1 MHLKN
6 AQKTPLHEC
15 RGEVG
20 GEMSEIPYI
29 NKKYAPKFRCD
40 VCDYECSRKFL
51 WTQHCETQ
59 KHKKRKMV
67 QMVQNGQ
74 NPVVEDVC
82 SETKPFRCQS
92 CGKSYKFRTGLSR
105 HQRLGGCS
113 VHPTEFCPTEA
124 PTEAPPST
132 DDSPPSTRVDVE
144 GNASETQS
152 QEAALERENGELRN
166 MVRKLVAGL
175 DKDVEAR
182 NREREEMV
190 GQLRE
195 QSQIIKEMIPRLGNN
210 NNNQLNINVFLNEQ
224 CRDAINMTEFIA
236 SLQVQLEDLQYTGDN
251 GLVAGVSSVLL
262 NGLRRLET
270 SRRPIHCMDAQKEVL
285 YIKDNNAWNAER
297 SGESLRTA
305 IDDVANKQRKAIAE
319 WEAHNP
325 NWDSTEE
332 GRAQYLRLVRSV
344 MSDISEGSG
353 EKRIIE
359 SIAEETALGR
369 GELCSSTGIDE

>member
-1 MHLKN
+1 
-6 AQKTPLHEC
+6 
-15 RGEVG
+15 
-20 GEMSEIPYI
+20 
-29 NKKYAPKFRCD
+29 
-40 VCDYECSRKFL
+40 
-51 WTQHCETQ
+51 
-59 KHKKRKMV
+59 MV

-74 NPVVEDVC
+74 NPVVEEVC

-92 CGKSYKFRTGLSR
+92 CGKCYKFRTGLSR
-105 HQRLGGCS
+105 HQRLGGCG
-113 VHPTEFCPTEA
+113 VHPTEFCPTVA

-132 DDSPPSTRVDVE
+132 DDSSPSTDDSPPSTEIDVE

-182 NREREEMV
+182 KKEREEMV

-270 SRRPIHCMDAQKEVL
+270 SRRPIHFMDAQKEVL

-369 GELCSSTGIDE
+369 GELCSSAGIDE